1 MNDDPLE
8 DLRRRMDQ
16 AAADMDF
23 ELAARLR
30 DELSLLRGAPDPA
43 AGAALTQGS
52 NLRRQQPGAM
62 GIGTSDQR
70 LKPPPGWRP
79 PKKPD
84 PMTAGRKGRKSPR

>member
-1 MNDDPLE
+1 MSDPLE

-30 DELSLLRGAPDPA
+30 DELSLLRGADDLH
-43 AGAALTQGS
+43 AGAALTRGS
-52 NLRRQQPGAM
+52 KLRRQQPGAM
-62 GIGTSDQR
+62 GIGTSDQK
-70 LKPPPGWRP
+70 LTPPASWKR

-84 PMTAGRKGRKSPR
+84 PMTAGRKPRKGPR